1 MMNKTIYIQPR
12 QTGKTT
18 RAIFEYLKNPKSTI
32 IVTHSQS
39 MVQHIQSILYGFSN
53 SLMVYKDN
61 IITEV
66 QFIKSRGTFKSYGT
80 FIFDEY
86 MFFKHKKEVYELVYQ
101 LMPNNIVAYST
112 SNKKYDKKTIDFIK
126 SSKEYNTPI
135 ELTKEVT
142 ELYYNFITDPDTIL
156 HDNISSTNERCKVI
170 LHPEQYEVEIEN
182 NYLTN
187 NRTTNKIRV
196 KNKMMYLVIK

>member
-1 MMNKTIYIQPR
+1 MNKTIYIQPR

-32 IVTHSQS
+32 IVTHNQN
-39 MVQHIQSILYGFSN
+39 MVQHIQSIVYGFN
-53 SLMVYKDN
+53 NHLMVYKHN
-61 IITEV
+61 IITED
-66 QFIKSRGTFKSYGT
+66 QFIKSRGAFKSYDT

-86 MFFKHKKEVYELVYQ
+86 MFLKHKKEVYELVYQ

-112 SNKKYDKKTIDFIK
+112 SNKKYNKKIIDFIK
-126 SSKEYNTPI
+126 VSKENNTPI

-156 HDNISSTNERCKVI
+156 HDNLSSTNERCKVI

-182 NYLTN
+182 KYLIN
-187 NRTTNKIRV
+187 NKTTN
-196 KNKMMYLVIK
+196 MMYVVIK